1 MATPPTFSAGAVL
14 TAAQMNNIGVFLIA
28 KTTFSAEP
36 AVEIENCFS
45 ADYTNYLIKMTY
57 FGSNATNSQF
67 QFMTGTNTID
77 NAATYD
83 RWGFYWNNGING
95 FNQTNNT
102 SNFVANHFTAAK
114 NYSTAEIT
122 IFQPYVANVNTVC
135 TLHSWS
141 GDSGLATHLDHS
153 KVSNSQFTGIN
164 FFPAAGTVTGTI
176 YVYGLR

>member
-1 MATPPTFSAGAVL
+1 MTFPVFSSGEVLRAADMNAVGMWKTAAVTFSGSAG
-14 TAAQMNNIGVFLIA
+14 
-28 KTTFSAEP
+28 
-36 AVEIENCFS
+36 VEVQNCFS

-77 NAATYD
+77 SFSSYD

-95 FNQTNNT
+95 FNQTNNS
-102 SNFVANHFTAAK
+102 SNFAANHFTAAK
-114 NYSTAEIT
+114 NYSTVEIT
-122 IFQPYVANVNTVC
+122 VFQPYVANVNTVC

-153 KVSNSQFTGIN
+153 KVSNNQFTGLY
-164 FFPAAGTVTGTI
+164 FFPTSGTITGTVT
-176 YVYGLR
+176 VYGMKN